1 MIGRIR
7 TFLLVVLIPFVVI
20 LGICAQIYV
29 SSHYELAVGQDRNMW
44 HISIGIQTLVVIVSW
59 VIVLSATALAKNTA
73 APYQQMNESIKRIA
87 NREFNI
93 APTLTHIDELDE
105 TLQALFA
112 TATAARRRLDAERT
126 LAADVSH
133 QLRSPLTAL
142 SLRLEEI
149 DRRTKGEDV
158 NVDARA
164 ALGQVE
170 RLVTMVED
178 LLTTWRTS
186 SDRTLASFVVND
198 VINAEVRRWRDQYD
212 AVGRTIVL
220 NSDTKFHALG
230 TVGVQELV
238 LSVLLDNSLKY
249 GAGTTYIN
257 VTDYQTWILIEVGD
271 EGPGIREE
279 VRSTLMSTGTSSGGT
294 GLGLAWARRQVAAD
308 GGRLELRSLSPAV
321 FGIFLIADRQAETSI

>member
-1 MIGRIR
+1 MVARIR
-7 TFLLVVLIPFVVI
+7 TFLLVVLIPIVVV
-20 LGICAQIYV
+20 LGIGAQIYV
-29 SSHYELAVGQDRNMW
+29 ASHYELAIGQERNMW
-44 HISIGIQTLVVIVSW
+44 HVSVAIQAIVVMIAW
-59 VIVLSATALAKNTA
+59 VIVLGATALARTTA

-93 APTLTHIDELDE
+93 VPAPTHIEELDE
-105 TLQALFA
+105 TLQSLYA

-149 DRRTKGEDV
+149 DRRTQGQDV
-158 NVDARA
+158 NLDARA

-186 SDRTLASFVVND
+186 SDRTLASFRVAD
-198 VINAEVRRWRDQYD
+198 VLNAEVHRWQDQYQS
-212 AVGRTIVL
+212 VGRNLVV
-220 NSDTKFHALG
+220 NCDKKFHALG
-230 TVGVQELV
+230 TVGVEELV

-249 GAGTTYIN
+249 GAGETFIN

-271 EGPGIREE
+271 DGPGIREE

-321 FGIFLIADRQAETSI
+321 FGIFLIADRQVETSA

>member
-1 MIGRIR
+1 MVARIR
-7 TFLLVVLIPFVVI
+7 TFLLAILIPIVVA

-29 SSHYELAVGQDRNMW
+29 SSHYELAVGHDRNMW
-44 HISIGIQTLVVIVSW
+44 HISVGIQAIVILITW
-59 VIVLSATALAKNTA
+59 VIVLGATALAKNTA
-73 APYQQMNESIKRIA
+73 APYQQMNDSIRRIA

-93 APTLTHIDELDE
+93 VPPPTRIAELDD
-105 TLQALFA
+105 TLQALYA

-149 DRRTKGEDV
+149 DRRTQGQDV
-158 NVDARA
+158 NLDARA

-186 SDRTLASFVVND
+186 SDRTLATFRVGE
-198 VINAEVRRWRDQYD
+198 VINAEVHRWKDQYQ
-212 AVGRTIVL
+212 AVGRDIVVSCD
-220 NSDTKFHALG
+220 NKFHALG

-249 GAGTTYIN
+249 GAGTTFIN

-279 VRSTLMSTGTSSGGT
+279 VRSTLMSTGTSSGGN
-294 GLGLAWARRQVAAD
+294 GLGLAWARRQVSAD

-321 FGIFLIADRQAETSI
+321 FGIFLIADRQAEVSA

>member
-1 MIGRIR
+1 MVARIR
-7 TFLLVVLIPFVVI
+7 TFILLIFVPLFVI
-20 LGICAQIYV
+20 LGLIAMWVVESNY
-29 SSHYELAVGQDRNMW
+29 AVASTSRLDQW
-44 HISIGIQTLVVIVSW
+44 YWSVGIQAVVI
-59 VIVLSATALAKNTA
+59 IATCAVVVASSALARSVA
-73 APYQQMNESIKRIA
+73 APYQQMNASIRRIA
-87 NREFNI
+87 NREFNVVP
-93 APTLTHIDELDE
+93 APTHIPELDE
-105 TLQALFA
+105 TLSALYA

-149 DRRTKGEDV
+149 ERRTQGQDV
-158 NVDARA
+158 NSDAKA

-178 LLTTWRTS
+178 LLTTWRSS
-186 SDRTLASFVVND
+186 SDRTLATFSVSTLIAD
-198 VINAEVRRWRDQYD
+198 ETRRWRDQYQ
-212 AVGRTIVL
+212 AAGRNIEVDCDESL
-220 NSDTKFHALG
+220 MALG

-249 GAGTTYIN
+249 GDGTTYLRA
-257 VTDYQTWILIEVGD
+257 TDYQTWVLIEVGD

-279 VRSTLMSTGTSSGGT
+279 VRSTLMSQGSTSGGT

-308 GGRLELRSLSPAV
+308 GGRLELRSLHPAV
-321 FGIFLIADRQAETSI
+321 FGVFLIADRQSASPV

>member
-1 MIGRIR
+1 MVGRIR
-7 TFLLVVLIPFVVI
+7 TFLLVVLIPLVVL
-20 LGICAQIYV
+20 LGIGAQIYV
-29 SSHYELAVGQDRNMW
+29 SKHYEVAIGQSRNLW
-44 HISIGIQTLVVIVSW
+44 HISFGIQSIVIVISW
-59 VIVLSATALAKNTA
+59 VIVLSATALAKNTS
-73 APYQQMNESIKRIA
+73 APYQQMNDSIRRIA
-87 NREFNI
+87 NREFND
-93 APTLTHIDELDE
+93 APALTHIDELDE
-105 TLQALFA
+105 TLQSLYA

-149 DRRTKGEDV
+149 DRRTQGQEV
-158 NVDARA
+158 NDDARA

-186 SDRTLASFVVND
+186 SDRTLTSFVVND
-198 VINAEVRRWRDQYD
+198 VINAEVRRWRDLYE

-220 NSDTKFHALG
+220 NSASKFHALG

-271 EGPGIREE
+271 EGQGIREE
-279 VRSTLMSTGTSSGGT
+279 VRSSLMSPGTSSGGT

-321 FGIFLIADRQAETSI
+321 FGIFLIADRQAEASV